1 MLPTSSSGG
10 GQQAVV
16 TSGSGSCGRIPRMAS
31 CITVPD
37 SDSEGHY
44 SPARALPSF
53 TSSVLAAKAI
63 KPEPQRDAAPPLLL
77 PTATSVRAYPLTC
90 SSSALCQKKRLLC
103 QQGGGDVVVTPKR
116 EVDEECIPLRP
127 PNGFLEG
134 ERLVKCGA
142 TLVPPPPRPHH
153 HLSPLQHVGQP
164 LHLAPSSQPAE
175 LYREYCRPTVYVAAA
190 SSLAQPAYLP
200 QQAPQKYVL
209 AGGFLAPPLA
219 PPPAHHHSR
228 GPAPATATL
237 AAVPYTA
244 HPLPAHL
251 QPAGPQGATAAPP
264 TFPAAPAAAVAS
276 YSYGLNPLSPG
287 KPQYQHVYQMFGE

>member
-1 MLPTSSSGG
+1 M
-10 GQQAVV
+10 
-16 TSGSGSCGRIPRMAS
+16 
-31 CITVPD
+31 PD

-44 SPARALPSF
+44 SPARALPNF

-63 KPEPQRDAAPPLLL
+63 KPEPQRDPLPISSGGL
-77 PTATSVRAYPLTC
+77 C
-90 SSSALCQKKRLLC
+90 SQKKRLLC
-103 QQGGGDVVVTPKR
+103 HPLNGGGDIVLTPKR
-116 EVDEECIPLRP
+116 EVDDDCSVQLRP
-127 PNGFLEG
+127 AANGFLEG
-134 ERLVKCGA
+134 ERLVKCSA
-142 TLVPPPPRPHH
+142 LVPPVSAAAALGRP

-164 LHLAPSSQPAE
+164 LHLAPSSQPE

-209 AGGFLAPPLA
+209 AASGFLAPPLA

-237 AAVPYTA
+237 AAVPYAA

-251 QPAGPQGATAAPP
+251 QPAAAGPQGTGTAAAPP
-264 TFPAAPAAAVAS
+264 TFPAAPTAAVAS
-276 YSYGLNPLSPG
+276 YGYGLNPLSPG